1 MMKKIYCDQKELS
14 LKENIEEFQLLNG
27 KNNLFFSRL
36 VNFKSYL
43 ELGLKKIIVPLYD
56 LPEREKLDFYEIKKI
71 KYWFGST
78 EIFEL
83 NKNIFQK
90 KQNYFLWNLDFRN
103 SEILEEEIKKM
114 TKLYFRES
122 EDKDFKKVLFIL
134 EIDSFD
140 ENFLFEKISL
150 FYKVFKKFRLSLKAD
165 DLKIVIKVDKEKFN
179 EKKLKN
185 FFFKIYAVLLK

>member
-1 MMKKIYCDQKELS
+1 M
-14 LKENIEEFQLLNG
+14 
-27 KNNLFFSRL
+27 
-36 VNFKSYL
+36 
-43 ELGLKKIIVPLYD
+43 
-56 LPEREKLDFYEIKKI
+56 
-71 KYWFGST
+71 
-78 EIFEL
+78 
-83 NKNIFQK
+83 
-90 KQNYFLWNLDFRN
+90 DFRN

>member
-90 KQNYFLWNLDFRN
+90 KQNYFL
-103 SEILEEEIKKM
+103 
-114 TKLYFRES
+114 
-122 EDKDFKKVLFIL
+122 
-134 EIDSFD
+134 
-140 ENFLFEKISL
+140 
-150 FYKVFKKFRLSLKAD
+150 
-165 DLKIVIKVDKEKFN
+165 
-179 EKKLKN
+179 
-185 FFFKIYAVLLK
+185 